1 MDVELAAPSLPLVL
15 LTSMRIRTAEKRSQ
29 THKICAFLRMQLCLI
44 PTNLIGKAVINPAL
58 FTVGMETA
66 ARGFLFIIRK

>member
-1 MDVELAAPSLPLVL
+1 ML
-15 LTSMRIRTAEKRSQ
+15 MRIRTAEKRCQ

-58 FTVGMETA
+58 FTVGMEA
-66 ARGFLFIIRK
+66 AACGFQFNIRK

>member
-1 MDVELAAPSLPLVL
+1 ML
-15 LTSMRIRTAEKRSQ
+15 MRIRTAEKRCQ

-58 FTVGMETA
+58 FTVGMEATA
-66 ARGFLFIIRK
+66 NLIHILFNFQHTFFSLLA